1 MADPRDARGRGP
13 APGAEAARE
22 REKARRRL
30 RGRNVALLIALIAF
44 VALIYMVSMVR
55 MRAGVEA
62 GLEEERRQAETP
74 AQVEE
79 RVEEGN
85 GQ

>member
-1 MADPRDARGRGP
+1 MTVPDGGQGP
-13 APGAEAARE
+13 ASEEKE

-30 RGRNVALLIALIAF
+30 RGRNIALLIALIAF

-62 GLEEERRQAETP
+62 GLEAERRQTEAPAVAGEGEAE
-74 AQVEE
+74 
-79 RVEEGN
+79 
-85 GQ
+85 